1 MIDIK
6 NCTDKE
12 LIEYILK
19 SGNTNY
25 FGELYDRYSNKVYRK
40 CYAMVQNEADAEDLT
55 QSILIKTMLNL
66 SKFRGNSSF
75 STWLYRITYNA
86 CLDHFRL
93 KKKTRKIFTDEV
105 NVDIQEVEQTDGI
118 EEKQNLEIELAR
130 LREIFELLVDTDRIL
145 LIMKY
150 QDKMTVPEISEQLEI
165 SVSAVKMRLHRARK
179 RVLNAYRQKY

>member
-6 NCTDKE
+6 KCTDQE
-12 LIEYILK
+12 LIDYILK
-19 SGNTNY
+19 SGDTNH

-40 CYAMVQNEADAEDLT
+40 CYAMVQSEADAEDLT

-66 SKFRGNSSF
+66 SKFKGKSSF

-105 NVDIQEVEQTDGI
+105 NVEIKDVEQEDGI

-130 LREIFELLVDTDRIL
+130 LREIFKELVDTDRIL

-150 QDKMTVPEISEQLEI
+150 QDKLTVP
-165 SVSAVKMRLHRARK
+165 
-179 RVLNAYRQKY
+179 

>member
-6 NCTDKE
+6 KCTDNE

-19 SGNTNY
+19 SGDTNY

-55 QSILIKTMLNL
+55 QTILIKTMLNL
-66 SKFRGNSSF
+66 GKFRGNSSF

-93 KKKTRKIFTDEV
+93 KKKTRKIWF
-105 NVDIQEVEQTDGI
+105 
-118 EEKQNLEIELAR
+118 
-130 LREIFELLVDTDRIL
+130 
-145 LIMKY
+145 
-150 QDKMTVPEISEQLEI
+150 
-165 SVSAVKMRLHRARK
+165 
-179 RVLNAYRQKY
+179 